1 MSDPIRSFYDPLAEH
16 YHLLFDDW
24 DQAID
29 RQSRVLGWLLADRAF
44 TKSLKILDCACGI
57 GTQALALAKLGHQV
71 SGSDLSAEAV
81 TRARKEALKRSLD
94 IDFRVAGMTS
104 LGSDTDR
111 KFDSVIAFD
120 NALPHLSPDQLE
132 RAAPAIRSVLKS
144 GGLLMASIRDYDQIV
159 LDKPTI
165 SSPFSSQVTAGA
177 ELCIRSGIGLTTSH
191 TWSIS
196 MSLGN

>member
-1 MSDPIRSFYDPLAEH
+1 
-16 YHLLFDDW
+16 
-24 DQAID
+24 
-29 RQSRVLGWLLADRAF
+29 
-44 TKSLKILDCACGI
+44 
-57 GTQALALAKLGHQV
+57 LALAKLGHQV

-94 IDFRVAGMTS
+94 IDFRVADMTS

-165 SSPFSSQVTAGA
+165 QQPVFFTSDGRRRIVHQVWDWVDDVTYVVHLYVTRQLEKGWESLHFVSEYRCLLREHLTAILRGA
-177 ELCIRSGIGLTTSH
+177 GFQNVEWIMPTESGFYQPIVLARS
-191 TWSIS
+191 
-196 MSLGN
+196 